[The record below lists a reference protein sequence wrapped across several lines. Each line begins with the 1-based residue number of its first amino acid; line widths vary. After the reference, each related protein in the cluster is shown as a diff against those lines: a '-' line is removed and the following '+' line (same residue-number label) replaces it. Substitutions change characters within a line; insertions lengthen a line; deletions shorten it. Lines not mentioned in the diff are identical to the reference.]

1 MQWELIGCLSEDIK
15 GCVGERGKVTETE
28 MPGTGLDFRY
38 GRLAKDNLG
47 HGVDGCVYQAEE

>member
-1 MQWELIGCLSEDIK
+1 MSEDIK

-38 GRLAKDNLG
+38 GRNLLRI
-47 HGVDGCVYQAEE
+47 VWATV